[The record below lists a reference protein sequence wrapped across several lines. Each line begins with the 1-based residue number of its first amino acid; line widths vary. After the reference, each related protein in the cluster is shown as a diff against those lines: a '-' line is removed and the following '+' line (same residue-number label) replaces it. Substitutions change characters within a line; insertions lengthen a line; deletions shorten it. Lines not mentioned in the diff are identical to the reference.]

1 MSTLILIH
9 KDKEDIMDKESKN
22 DLSLSKEEK
31 EIEKRKQYDKKQENA
46 LRNENYK
53 KELNS
58 IQWPDRV
65 KKEISQSMQVLSLS
79 DDSLEKWSQI
89 KKCKEKL
96 ELLSLV
102 KEVVFKK
109 AYIVQE
115 KNISDVKKVA

>member
-1 MSTLILIH
+1 MSTLIY
-9 KDKEDIMDKESKN
+9 KGKEDIMDKESKN